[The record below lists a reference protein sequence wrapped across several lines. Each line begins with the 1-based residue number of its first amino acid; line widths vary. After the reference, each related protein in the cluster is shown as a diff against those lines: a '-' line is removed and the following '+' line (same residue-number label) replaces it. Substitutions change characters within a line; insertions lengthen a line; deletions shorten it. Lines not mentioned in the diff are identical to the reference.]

1 MESKKFTVNSDAE
14 RMAAARFATEE
25 FSRDAKLSQRDT
37 LRLTLLVE
45 ETLGMVKAMVNEFYG
60 QLWFVGDGDKVQL
73 HLQATASVNAD
84 AKEELL
90 SVSTTGKNA
99 ATKGFMGMLGEVITS
114 AAHSFGKGLDE
125 AYGQSAMQFGFVS
138 PSGMDTPDVYDLTPI
153 WTLQQYRANLEAGR
167 EKSEAAEAALEDLEK
182 SIVANLADDVV
193 VGVKRDRI
201 ELVIAMHF
209 RNA

>member
-14 RMAAARFATEE
+14 RMAAARYATEE
-25 FSRDAKLSQRDT
+25 FARSAALNQRDT

-45 ETLGMVKAMVNEFYG
+45 ETLGMMKAMVNEFYG
-60 QLWFVGDGDKVQL
+60 QLWFKGDGQRCEL
-73 HLQATASVNAD
+73 HLQATANVDPD

-99 ATKGFMGMLGEVITS
+99 SAKGFMGMLGEVISS

-125 AYGQSAMQFGFVS
+125 AYGQGAMQFGFVS
-138 PSGMDTPDVYDLTPI
+138 PGGMGTPDVYDITPI
-153 WTLQQYRANLEAGR
+153 WSLQQYRTNLEANRGD
-167 EKSEAAEAALEDLEK
+167 AADAALDDLEK

>member
-14 RMAAARFATEE
+14 RMAAARYATEE
-25 FSRDAKLSQRDT
+25 FARSAALNQHDT

-45 ETLGMVKAMVNEFYG
+45 ETLGMMKAMVNDFYG
-60 QLWFVGDGDKVQL
+60 QLWFKGDGERCEL
-73 HLQATASVNAD
+73 HLQATANVDAD

-99 ATKGFMGMLGEVITS
+99 SAKGFMGMLGEVISS
-114 AAHSFGKGLDE
+114 AAHNFGKGLDE
-125 AYGQSAMQFGFVS
+125 AYGQGAMQFGFVS
-138 PSGMDTPDVYDLTPI
+138 PGGMGTPDVYDITPI
-153 WTLQQYRANLEAGR
+153 WSLQQYRADLKANDAMDT
-167 EKSEAAEAALEDLEK
+167 ALDDLEK
-182 SIVANLADDVV
+182 SIVANLADDVI